1 MTSRS
6 AIFRRSTRSISKHD
20 AAFNRRVSVTQL
32 INHDDPRI
40 AQGHARFDHYWS
52 SIGASDPDLIAY
64 LVNPMFQGKP
74 AWPNTR
80 QAYRVVRPPGSLI
93 IASDGLCDPFVGT
106 DIVNK
111 QGFGC
116 EVYIEAPEF
125 SGADFDTLRG
135 SWAFRVIENFAMNV
149 AEWGRAIAAD
159 CTTWGHFDRVRH
171 ARRIARY
178 RAVGGRFGR
187 LFGQPRAIWP
197 PRPDRRHAVRPR
209 RHRRP
214 DTPNT
219 ARTRSASHRG
229 CCGRQSLAAA
239 RSKAGGHVSRLP

>member
-1 MTSRS
+1 
-6 AIFRRSTRSISKHD
+6 
-20 AAFNRRVSVTQL
+20 VTQL

-40 AQGHARFDHYWS
+40 ARGHARLDHYWS
-52 SIGASDPDLIAY
+52 AIGASDPDLIAY

-106 DIVNK
+106 DRADQ

-125 SGADFDTLRG
+125 SAADFDTLRG

-149 AEWGRAIAAD
+149 ADWG
-159 CTTWGHFDRVRH
+159 GLSQQ
-171 ARRIARY
+171 IARHGVISTEFDM
-178 RAVGGRFGR
+178 RGV
-187 LFGQPRAIWP
+187 L
-197 PRPDRRHAVRPR
+197 
-209 RHRRP
+209 P
-214 DTPNT
+214 DTALLADGSAGFLVNLVPSGRP
-219 ARTRSASHRG
+219 ARIDDMPFGPVDIVALTLLAPPELDQLRTGGAAA
-229 CCGRQSLAAA
+229 RQSLVAA
-239 RSKAGGHVSRLP
+239 RAGAEGHMSRLS